1 MWSRRTVLVA
11 SGLTLVR
18 GSATGQSGTAPGRD
32 ALGANQ
38 VSLEISDYP
47 LLFAPV
53 RINGTP
59 VQALIDTGSSSPV
72 RLSARL
78 AQALGLVLV
87 TDARSAVQALDGR
100 RLAVQRT
107 AVDTLAVGDWVESN
121 FEVEVAGNRIE
132 SISAQVGT
140 SFDAILGWDFLSRR
154 NFMVDYRRRVLRFGE
169 SPQQPAPKSVP
180 IAYTVVNRLPVV
192 AGLWDQRPLK
202 LLLDTGAPMCNI
214 DTLFAGVPTGEIV
227 LKDLILGSMN
237 LPIQWRVKDLTVTR
251 QALGSAGTLGN
262 NLLRQYAVFVD
273 VRNRLIYLEP

>member
-18 GSATGQSGTAPGRD
+18 GTATGQSGTAPGRD

-59 VQALIDTGSSSPV
+59 VQAL
-72 RLSARL
+72 
-78 AQALGLVLV
+78 
-87 TDARSAVQALDGR
+87 
-100 RLAVQRT
+100 
-107 AVDTLAVGDWVESN
+107 
-121 FEVEVAGNRIE
+121 
-132 SISAQVGT
+132 
-140 SFDAILGWDFLSRR
+140 
-154 NFMVDYRRRVLRFGE
+154 
-169 SPQQPAPKSVP
+169 
-180 IAYTVVNRLPVV
+180 VNRLPVV
-192 AGLWDQRPLK
+192 AGLWDQHPLK

-214 DTLFAGVPTGEIV
+214 DTLFSRVPTGEIV
-227 LKDLILGSMN
+227 SKDLILGSMN
-237 LPIQWRVKDLTVTR
+237 LPIQWRVKDLAVTR

>member
-59 VQALIDTGSSSPV
+59 VQALIDTGSSSSV

-87 TDARSAVQALDGR
+87 TDARSVVQALDGR
-100 RLAVQRT
+100 RLAVQRA

-140 SFDAILGWDFLSRR
+140 SFDAILGWGFLSRR
-154 NFMVDYRRRVLRFGE
+154 NFMLDYRRRVLRFSE

-237 LPIQWRVKDLTVTR
+237 LPIQWRVKDLAVTR

-273 VRNRLIYLEP
+273 VRNRLIYLEL

>member
-11 SGLTLVR
+11 SGLALVR
-18 GSATGQSGTAPGRD
+18 GSATGQSGTVPGRD

-59 VQALIDTGSSSPV
+59 VQALIDTGSSSSV

-87 TDARSAVQALDGR
+87 TDARSVVQALDGR

-140 SFDAILGWDFLSRR
+140 SFDAILGWGFLSRR

-180 IAYTVVNRLPVV
+180 ISYTVVNRLPVI

-214 DTLFAGVPTGEIV
+214 DTLFAGVPTGEIIS
-227 LKDLILGSMN
+227 KDLILGSMN
-237 LPIQWRVKDLTVTR
+237 LPIQWRVKDLAVTR

-273 VRNRLIYLEP
+273 VRNRLIYLEL